1 MKEARGKT
9 FIIGLCRR
17 KEARGKTFIIGLCR
31 RKEARGKILK
41 FSLEEERRTTFLQ

>member
-1 MKEARGKT
+1 M
-9 FIIGLCRR
+9 